1 MPRTMLLLMAVIL
14 LTVGMVGCQKHE
26 ATWDAMIAFDQAY
39 IPALALT
46 SQQQGAEARA
56 IMPEVLVRWQTLQ
69 QRVPA
74 AWARQDAWRQTVTDV
89 TTRLTKADALIRDG
103 HLTEAHEA
111 LEVVR
116 TVLMTQRIQ
125 HGIDYF
131 IDRLTAYHEPME
143 AIVLTAKG
151 KTPATLTDADIA
163 ALRRHL
169 QEAQAL
175 WQPVESARIDPKLYR
190 FSDKAFTA
198 LGTGIRQESAALQ
211 ALQTALAAEDRQR
224 IIKAAIAI
232 KPPFAE
238 LFMLFG
244 DFTLAQ

>member
-1 MPRTMLLLMAVIL
+1 MILLLVAVL
-14 LTVGMVGCQKHE
+14 LLAIGMVGCEKHA
-26 ATWDAMIAFDQAY
+26 ATWDAMIVFDQAY

-46 SQQQGAEARA
+46 SQQQGAPARA
-56 IMPEVLVRWQTLQ
+56 IMPEVLARWQTLQ

-74 AWARQDAWRQTVTDV
+74 AWTRQDAWRQTVTNIS
-89 TTRLTKADALIRDG
+89 TRLTKADALIHDG
-103 HLTEAHEA
+103 HLTEAHDA
-111 LEVVR
+111 LEGVR
-116 TVLMTQRIQ
+116 TVLMTQRTQ

-163 ALRRHL
+163 TLRRHL
-169 QEAQAL
+169 QEAQTL
-175 WQPVESARIDPKLYR
+175 WQPIVSARIDPKRYR
-190 FSDKAFTA
+190 LSDNAITA
-198 LGTGIRQESAALQ
+198 LGTGIQQESATLQ
-211 ALQTALAAEDRQR
+211 ALQTALAADDRQR
-224 IIKAAIAI
+224 IIKAAVAI
-232 KPPFAE
+232 KPPFAK